1 MNRNLIYFLL
11 AGLCVILQTVIL
23 PLILTGDSKPDL
35 LLILVVYL
43 GLHEGPWRGGFL
55 VYLMGWF
62 YDGVAGAFPGLHGFV
77 LLGIF
82 LAVRGIVTRVNTES
96 SPLLLI
102 LVLAGTILHSVL
114 TAFALDFFSH
124 AARIWP
130 QMIWT
135 LPVQLSLNFITALI
149 LLQVAVWAQRTFLLR
164 KKLPGLRKLDSRY
177 EP

>member
-43 GLHEGPWRGGFL
+43 GLHEGPWRGGSL

-77 LLGIF
+77 LLCIF

-102 LVLAGTILHSVL
+102 LVLSGTVLHSVL

-130 QMIWT
+130 QMVWH
-135 LPVQLSLNFITALI
+135 LPVQLLLNFIAALI
-149 LLQVAVWAQRTFLLR
+149 LLRITVWLQRTFMPR

-177 EP
+177 ES